1 MGFAKQR
8 SLRQRTWDGLGTVV
22 RFIMD
27 VDAILKFLKG
37 LFEIA
42 DYLVFKVGFLILAI
56 LGVKALIRHHRKTT
70 L

>member
-1 MGFAKQR
+1 
-8 SLRQRTWDGLGTVV
+8 
-22 RFIMD
+22 MD

-56 LGVKALIRHHRKTT
+56 LGVKALILHHRKTT
-70 L
+70 V